1 MIRATCPHCD
11 KKMAVD
17 DSKGGKLV
25 RCPGCKSPF
34 RMPDAPEPLPAP
46 KQRVAAPDAE
56 AIAPGPPP
64 APKKRTSDPKSI
76 ALGPPPTR
84 ADAVPELEALP
95 PDEDDERDE
104 DDEPEEKARRS
115 RRRRKKS
122 FKPPMNE
129 NVLLTYILLGVA
141 GALYVGLLLL
151 SVFTK
156 SGAILFL
163 IIGGFLFIT
172 ARLWF
177 MYIARREDE
186 TVYLLIRWVPFYA
199 YYYSITRFR
208 ELVYP
213 FLTGTVGAVF
223 LATAG
228 LVMLAH
234 RERGNPVDFD
244 PERPVTAPTTRAE
257 QDRTARQLLQSPD
270 RAEARAWLKGRAG
283 RRVLALEPAESLALV
298 EGLYAKG
305 AKDVVVAVIDP
316 SDPNEEDAEVV
327 VVALPEEEGREALFA
342 YLKRK
347 HYDQPDVGQ
356 KYLVLQ

>member
-34 RMPDAPEPLPAP
+34 RMPDAPEPLPP
-46 KQRVAAPDAE
+46 PTKQAPDAE
-56 AIAPGPPP
+56 AIASGPPP
-64 APKKRTSDPKSI
+64 RRPAAPDAKST

-84 ADAVPELEALP
+84 AAAVPEVEEARP
-95 PDEDDERDE
+95 EEE
-104 DDEPEEKARRS
+104 DEPEEKS
-115 RRRRKKS
+115 ERRRKRK
-122 FKPPMNE
+122 KPRKTLAHSDN
-129 NVLLTYILLGVA
+129 LLTYILLGVA
-141 GALYVGLLLL
+141 GVLYVGLLLL
-151 SVFTK
+151 SLFTTR
-156 SGAILFL
+156 GAILFL
-163 IIGGFLFIT
+163 IVGGFLFLG

-177 MYIARREDE
+177 MYIARQEDE

-228 LVMLAH
+228 LVLLAH
-234 RERGNPVDFD
+234 RERGDPAEFD
-244 PERPVTAPTTRAE
+244 PGRPVAAPTRAE
-257 QDRTARQLLQSPD
+257 QDRLARQLLQSPD
-270 RAEARAWLKGRAG
+270 RAEARAWLKGRPG
-283 RRVLALEPAESLALV
+283 RRLLALEPGESLELV
-298 EGLYAKG
+298 EALLTKG
-305 AKDVVVAVIDP
+305 AKEVVVAEIDT
-316 SDPNEEDAEVV
+316 SDPNEEDADAV
-327 VVALPEEEGREALFA
+327 VVALPEEGREALFA
-342 YLKRK
+342 YLKGK

-356 KYLVLQ
+356 KHLVLQ